1 MTTENIASPVEREAS
16 AISPTGNRQ
25 LLDFVNAPETR
36 ISNKS
41 SEVTFKAVNWNRPD
55 DEYTSTFWSQNI
67 MQFWTDEEI
76 PLSDDKM
83 SWIQLSPEEQ
93 ELYMKV
99 LGGLTLLDTVQG
111 GVGMPQILDH
121 VDGLQRKAVLGFMAM
136 MEQIHAKS
144 YSSIF
149 TTLASTEEIDRLFQ
163 WVETNRHLQVKAE
176 EISRYYRSIDSKK
189 DLYLAM
195 ASSVLLESY
204 LFYSGF
210 FYPLYLAGQGKMTS
224 SGEIIDLI
232 LRDESIHG
240 LYVGVLAQE
249 VFRDLEPAEQ
259 QEASAELLELF
270 HKLHRNEEAYTDDLY
285 STIGLQE
292 EVKAFIRYNAN
303 KAMMN
308 LGREPLFPE
317 EEVNPIILNGIS
329 TKTKQHDFFSKKGN
343 GYVRTV
349 HVEALRD
356 EDFSFDF

>member
-1 MTTENIASPVEREAS
+1 MG
-16 AISPTGNRQ
+16 AIR
-25 LLDFVNAPETR
+25 
-36 ISNKS
+36 
-41 SEVTFKAVNWNRPD
+41 AVNWNRPD
-55 DEYTSTFWSQNI
+55 DDFTATFWSQNI

-83 SWIQLSPEEQ
+83 SWMTLSDEERS
-93 ELYMKV
+93 LYMKV

-111 GVGMPQILDH
+111 GVGMPKILEH
-121 VDGLQRKAVLGFMAM
+121 VEGLQRKAVLGFMAM

-149 TTLASTEEIDRLFQ
+149 TTLATTEEIDRIFK
-163 WVETNRHLQVKAE
+163 WVEENPYLQTKAE
-176 EISRYYRSIDSKK
+176 TISQYYNNINTRK

-195 ASSVLLESY
+195 GASVLLESY

-249 VFRDLEPAEQ
+249 VYAELDEDEQ
-259 QEASAELLELF
+259 QAAYETLQGLLRY
-270 HKLHRNEEAYTDDLY
+270 LHENEERYTGQLY
-285 STIGLQE
+285 TEVGLSE
-292 EVKAFIRYNAN
+292 EVKSFLRYNAN

-308 LGREPLFPE
+308 LGLDPLFPE
-317 EEVNPIILNGIS
+317 EEINPIVQNGIS
-329 TKTKQHDFFSKKGN
+329 TRTKQHDFFSKKGN
-343 GYVRTV
+343 GYVRTTNV
-349 HVEALRD
+349 QPLRD
-356 EDFSFDF
+356 EDFIF

>member
-1 MTTENIASPVEREAS
+1 MI
-16 AISPTGNRQ
+16 
-25 LLDFVNAPETR
+25 
-36 ISNKS
+36 
-41 SEVTFKAVNWNRPD
+41 KAVNWNRPAD
-55 DEYTSTFWSQNI
+55 DFTQMFWNQNI

-83 SWIQLSPEEQ
+83 SWITLNEDEQ
-93 ELYMKV
+93 EAYMQV

-111 GVGMPQILDH
+111 GVGMPQIMEH
-121 VDGLQRKAVLGFMAM
+121 VENLQRKAVLAFMGM

-149 TTLASTEEIDRLFQ
+149 TTLASTEEIDKVFR
-163 WVETNRHLQVKAE
+163 WVEENPLLQKKAE
-176 EISRYYRSIDSKK
+176 IITRYYQNIQTQK

-195 ASSVLLESY
+195 GASVMLESY

-249 VFRDLEPAEQ
+249 ILRDLPAS
-259 QEASAELLELF
+259 EAEEATKELYELLHTLQE
-270 HKLHRNEEAYTDDLY
+270 NEEQYTAQLY
-285 STIGLQE
+285 AKIGIKE
-292 EVKAFIRYNAN
+292 EVDKFVRYNAN

-308 LGREPLFPE
+308 LGLEPQFE
-317 EEVNPIILNGIS
+317 EDDESINPIVLNGLK
-329 TKTKQHDFFSKKGN
+329 TQTKQHDFFSKKGN

-349 HVEALRD
+349 HVEPLRD
-356 EDFSFDF
+356 EDFLFDTVEAPVTSGL

>member
-1 MTTENIASPVEREAS
+1 MNEGGKGPLR
-16 AISPTGNRQ
+16 
-25 LLDFVNAPETR
+25 
-36 ISNKS
+36 
-41 SEVTFKAVNWNRPD
+41 AVNWNRPD
-55 DEYTSTFWSQNI
+55 DDFTAAFWSQNI

-83 SWIQLSPEEQ
+83 SWMTLSDSER

-111 GVGMPQILDH
+111 GVGMPKMMEH
-121 VDGLQRKAVLGFMAM
+121 VDGLQRKAVLGFMGM

-149 TTLASTEEIDRLFQ
+149 TTLATTEEIDGVFR
-163 WVETNRHLQVKAE
+163 WVENNRCLQTKAE
-176 EISRYYRSIDSKK
+176 TIAAYYRSIETPK

-195 ASSVLLESY
+195 AASVLLESY

-249 VFRDLEPAEQ
+249 VYGSLEPDERK
-259 QEASAELLELF
+259 EALETFHGLLDY
-270 HKLHRNEEAYTDDLY
+270 LHRNEERYTAELY
-285 STIGLQE
+285 ADVGLAG
-292 EVKAFIRYNAN
+292 EVMKFVRYNAN
-303 KAMMN
+303 KALMN
-308 LGREPLFPE
+308 LGLDPTFPE
-317 EEVNPIILNGIS
+317 EDVNPIVFNGIS
-329 TKTKQHDFFSKKGN
+329 TRTKQHDFFSKKGN
-343 GYVRTV
+343 GYVRATN
-349 HVEALRD
+349 VEQLTD
-356 EDFSFDF
+356 DDFKF

>member
-1 MTTENIASPVEREAS
+1 MTS
-16 AISPTGNRQ
+16 A
-25 LLDFVNAPETR
+25 L
-36 ISNKS
+36 
-41 SEVTFKAVNWNRPD
+41 KAVNWNRPD
-55 DEYTSTFWSQNI
+55 DDFTSVFWSQNI
-67 MQFWTDEEI
+67 MQFWTDDEI

-83 SWIQLSPEEQ
+83 SWMTLSPDEQ

-111 GVGMPQILDH
+111 GVGMPKILEH

-149 TTLASTEEIDRLFQ
+149 TTLASNEEIDDIFR
-163 WVETNRHLQVKAE
+163 WIENNPYLQHKAST
-176 EISRYYRSIDSKK
+176 IARYYTSIEAPK

-195 ASSVLLESY
+195 AASVLLESY

-249 VFRDLEPAEQ
+249 VYAGLSSEDQTFVSGELTA
-259 QEASAELLELF
+259 LLEG
-270 HKLHRNEEAYTDDLY
+270 LHANEEQYTEQLY
-285 STIGLQE
+285 TTVGLTE
-292 EVKAFIRYNAN
+292 EVKTFLRYNAN

-308 LGREPLFPE
+308 LGLNPPFPE
-317 EEVNPIILNGIS
+317 EEINPIVENGLR
-329 TKTKQHDFFSKKGN
+329 TQTKQHDFFSKKGN
-343 GYVRTV
+343 GYVKALN
-349 HVEALRD
+349 VEPLTD
-356 EDFSFDF
+356 EDFVFDFS

>member
-1 MTTENIASPVEREAS
+1 MCAM
-16 AISPTGNRQ
+16 
-25 LLDFVNAPETR
+25 
-36 ISNKS
+36 
-41 SEVTFKAVNWNRPD
+41 KAVNWNRPD
-55 DEYTSTFWSQNI
+55 DDYTNMFWSQNI

-83 SWIQLSPEEQ
+83 VWMELSDAERT
-93 ELYMKV
+93 LYKKV

-111 GVGMPQILDH
+111 GIGMPKILEH

-149 TTLASTEEIDRLFQ
+149 TTLATTEEIDSVFR
-163 WVETNRHLQVKAE
+163 WVEENKYLQIKADT
-176 EISRYYRSIDSKK
+176 ISQYYKSIETRK

-195 ASSVLLESY
+195 AASVLLESY

-240 LYVGVLAQE
+240 VYVGLLAQE
-249 VFRDLEPAEQ
+249 VF
-259 QEASAELLELF
+259 AELDEDEQKDATETFNGLLQY
-270 HKLHRNEEAYTDDLY
+270 LHQNEMNYTDELY
-285 STIGLQE
+285 TELGLDE
-292 EVKAFIRYNAN
+292 EVKTFVRYNAN

-308 LGREPLFPE
+308 LGLEPIFPVE
-317 EEVNPIILNGIS
+317 DVNPIVFNGIS

-343 GYVRTV
+343 GYVRTLN
-349 HVEALRD
+349 VEPLTD
-356 EDFSFDF
+356 DDFNFNF